1 MWPVH
6 IKFYYAN
13 FVTYSDCINLVNI
26 DERIKQHEKRTQT
39 LNNPS
44 SIVHRFWIFL
54 KSQKMSI
61 LRVGFNAY
69 VATLNAH
76 PLKMQMLTGTCL
88 GYVGDA
94 IAQMVI
100 EKREKYDFVRGTRMA
115 GFTFLIWA
123 PLANR
128 W

>member
-1 MWPVH
+1 
-6 IKFYYAN
+6 
-13 FVTYSDCINLVNI
+13 
-26 DERIKQHEKRTQT
+26 
-39 LNNPS
+39 
-44 SIVHRFWIFL
+44 
-54 KSQKMSI
+54 MSI